1 MPKPLIPGRKPAPT
15 SDGPKATASV
25 SGRATER
32 VNTDG
37 NRLRQAQDINEV
49 MEMPFVIGDGR
60 ANVAVTRGFK
70 NWFST
75 REAGLTVESTVTI
88 SVACNQDMHSILEA
102 THQAAIMAEE
112 RAKQGAEEM
121 GAYLKD
127 FGR

>member
-1 MPKPLIPGRKPAPT
+1 MPNPLIPGRKAPP
-15 SDGPKATASV
+15 PKATATV
-25 SGRATER
+25 QGRATER

-37 NRLRQAQDINEV
+37 NRLRQGKDTNEFV
-49 MEMPFVIGDGR
+49 EMPFPVGDGR

-88 SVACNQDMHSILEA
+88 SVACNQDMGSILEA

-127 FGR
+127 FGAR